1 MGAALCAAF
10 RLRCPRGS
18 EAGKGKRP
26 NHRIQGLK
34 ADVLLFASEGGRGF
48 GSVFRHQI
56 QKPELVSG
64 FFTSAVCART
74 GGASRLCLASV
85 TPHISPFLALFG
97 LSVLQF
103 YLLASRACARS
114 LPVLAR
120 VLGQR
125 VVAGNSCSGG
135 DRAQGCPPKCKRAR
149 DLSPFCARFVI
160 GKNGA

>member
-1 MGAALCAAF
+1 MRGVERSATSYSGCSRERQSF
-10 RLRCPRGS
+10 RLRPFMC
-18 EAGKGKRP
+18 
-26 NHRIQGLK
+26 RI
-34 ADVLLFASEGGRGF
+34 
-48 GSVFRHQI
+48 SVSVVGTFHHQI